1 MLEVSHL
8 SARYGAITALTD
20 VSLTVPDGAVVA
32 LLGANGA
39 GKTSLMRA
47 ITGDERLSLEGSIR
61 LQGAEMLASTTE
73 KIVRAGIALVPE
85 GRKLFPELTVDENLI
100 MGAYLRRDK
109 AAVAEDLLMVKT
121 LFPRLRERQR
131 QLAASLSGGEQ
142 QMVAI
147 GRGLMSRPRLLL
159 LDEPS
164 LGLAPVLVEEIMALI
179 RKINA
184 QGVTVLLV
192 EQNARQALTVST
204 HAYVL
209 EKGRV
214 VGAGSAAEL
223 ARDSKV
229 FEAYFGDKINQ
240 PNIKRSTA

>member
-85 GRKLFPELTVDENLI
+85 GRKLFPELTVDENLT

-223 ARDSKV
+223 ARDPKV

-240 PNIKRSTA
+240 QNIKRSTA